1 MQCLQLQKSK
11 AKSENRFLK
20 TLGEQNGNFLFQTNV
35 GGAKCKI
42 HSSKKCKIVYSKIS
56 LGSKIHNF

>member
-35 GGAKCKI
+35 GEEQNAKFTVPKNVKLSI
-42 HSSKKCKIVYSKIS
+42 PK
-56 LGSKIHNF
+56 